1 MYNPKN
7 TPLENLQ
14 NEIASEKF
22 STLRSIIET
31 LSNSLDQLEALDK
44 QINNAMDKSLS
55 PHDINK
61 MIETFNKVRE
71 TAEEL
76 QFNLCVTREAS
87 GFFHTNLSSN
97 IYKIPPKKSLLIQR

>member
-7 TPLENLQ
+7 TPLDNLQ
-14 NEIASEKF
+14 NEIASEKY
-22 STLRSIIET
+22 STLRTIIEN
-31 LSNSLDQLEALDK
+31 LSNCLDQLETLDK
-44 QINNAMDKSLS
+44 QINDAMDKSLS
-55 PHDINK
+55 PHYINK
-61 MIETFNKVRE
+61 MIETFNNVRD

-97 IYKIPPKKSLLIQR
+97 INKIPPRKILL

>member
-14 NEIASEKF
+14 NEIAGEKY
-22 STLRSIIET
+22 STLRTIIEN
-31 LSNSLDQLEALDK
+31 LSNCLDQLETLDK
-44 QINNAMDKSLS
+44 QINDAMDKSLS

-61 MIETFNKVRE
+61 MIETFNKVRDA
-71 TAEEL
+71 AEEL

-97 IYKIPPKKSLLIQR
+97 IYKIPPRKILL

>member
-14 NEIASEKF
+14 NEIASEKY
-22 STLRSIIET
+22 STLRTIIEN
-31 LSNSLDQLEALDK
+31 LSNCLDQLETLDK
-44 QINNAMDKSLS
+44 QINDAMDKSLS

-61 MIETFNKVRE
+61 MIETFNKVRD

-87 GFFHTNLSSN
+87 GFFHNNLASN
-97 IYKIPPKKSLLIQR
+97 IYKIPPRKILL